1 MKPQVELA
9 IWGFF
14 MQRRDALHNALFGE
28 FSSGNED
35 GRMNAERTARGPL
48 ESSTLTALS
57 LPQCPLHQAR
67 SAVKQRLG
75 ECYYESYAHL
85 RRVFVVKTTCRK
97 PRLSE
102 YGLRARLTS
111 VGDGVPQGVEYRSP
125 VGAAP
130 L

>member
-48 ESSTLTALS
+48 ESSTLIRIIVAPMPS
-57 LPQCPLHQAR
+57 AS

-75 ECYYESYAHL
+75 ECYFESYAHL

-125 VGAAP
+125 VGAAS